1 MNTNQLKG
9 KLREY
14 GLTQEAL
21 AGEMGV
27 SLSRLNAKVNQRGGA
42 EFTLGELKTLKRILR
57 LNPRQV
63 DAIFFA

>member
-9 KLREY
+9 KLREN

-42 EFTLGELKTLKRILR
+42 EFTLGELKALKRILK

-63 DAIFFA
+63 DAIFFT